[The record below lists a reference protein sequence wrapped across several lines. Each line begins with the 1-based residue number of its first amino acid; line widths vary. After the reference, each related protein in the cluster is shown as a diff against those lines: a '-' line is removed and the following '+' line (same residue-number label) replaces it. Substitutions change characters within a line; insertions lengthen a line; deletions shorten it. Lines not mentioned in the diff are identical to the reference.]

1 MQPFQTSFVTKKISS
16 PARSASPIAFPV
28 CSCLQQARV
37 LAGLLLSLCGTRKPT
52 PHAAPKVRKRS
63 TGEHMRTRKLGNRPY
78 GIFRVYQRGCTSLH
92 AIRATFLH
100 PSCNIHSSILHI
112 PKISRLTNPPSHQR
126 PTISL
131 AGRAAFHSSHRNK
144 SSNQAVPA
152 DHLRAQPWR
161 GISIARRARR
171 VQRARRAQRATL
183 LTTGEAHEPETAANG
198 HS

>member
-1 MQPFQTSFVTKKISS
+1 MQPFQTSFVTKKIIFSRQALRLSLS
-16 PARSASPIAFPV
+16 PFALV
-28 CSCLQQARV
+28 CSRRGCW
-37 LAGLLLSLCGTRKPT
+37 LSLCGTRKPT
-52 PHAAPKVRKRS
+52 LRTRLPRCKRS

-161 GISIARRARR
+161 GIILNCMAGTA
-171 VQRARRAQRATL
+171 RATRNSFNYGRS
-183 LTTGEAHEPETAANG
+183 TRA
-198 HS
+198 

>member
-1 MQPFQTSFVTKKISS
+1 MLLF
-16 PARSASPIAFPV
+16 A
-28 CSCLQQARV
+28 
-37 LAGLLLSLCGTRKPT
+37 AGAGAGGCCFRFAEHVSQLRTRLP
-52 PHAAPKVRKRS
+52 RCKRS

-161 GISIARRARR
+161 GIILNCMAGTA
-171 VQRARRAQRATL
+171 RATRNSVNYGRS
-183 LTTGEAHEPETAANG
+183 TRA
-198 HS
+198 